1 MSHHAL
7 QAVQAGFADEA
18 VPELVD
24 TARAEGADADAARGA
39 LALLLRLRQ
48 GSAA

>member
-1 MSHHAL
+1 
-7 QAVQAGFADEA
+7 
-18 VPELVD
+18 VD
-24 TARAEGADADAARGA
+24 TARSEGADADAARGA